1 MQKVVSTKLTE
12 DEHTK
17 LLDVCSTHGYTPSS
31 LIKQA
36 IMEKIDQ
43 KETKSRELSNED
55 LQKILGCYGNEKYK
69 T

>member
-17 LLDVCSTHGYTPSS
+17 LLDACNTQGCTPSS

-43 KETKSRELSNED
+43 KETESGKLSAED
-55 LQKILGCYGNEKYK
+55 LRKVLGL
-69 T
+69 

>member
-17 LLDVCSTHGYTPSS
+17 LLEMCNSQGCTPSS
-31 LIKQA
+31 LIKQT

-43 KETKSRELSNED
+43 KESESKSDELSAED
-55 LQKILGCYGNEKYK
+55 LRKILGI
-69 T
+69 

>member
-17 LLDVCSTHGYTPSS
+17 LLDMCSTQGCTPSS

-43 KETKSRELSNED
+43 KEETKSNELSTED
-55 LQKILGCYGNEKYK
+55 LKKILGL
-69 T
+69 

>member
-17 LLDVCSTHGYTPSS
+17 LLEMCNMQGCTPSS

-55 LQKILGCYGNEKYK
+55 IDKILGIKNHE
-69 T
+69 

>member
-17 LLDVCSTHGYTPSS
+17 LLDICSTLGCTQSS
-31 LIKQA
+31 FIKQA

-43 KETKSRELSNED
+43 KKEIEFNNELSEED
-55 LQKILGCYGNEKYK
+55 LQKILGIKNI
-69 T
+69 